1 MVERLFEERAHSVFL
16 CLLEG
21 PQGGP
26 VPITLSLG
34 VTECIVLFCFVLFL
48 KSSLEKFVLKGSRE
62 RMKRLHNRFQLNMQ
76 IFLKAQN

>member
-34 VTECIVLFCFVLFL
+34 VTECIVLFCFVLFC
-48 KSSLEKFVLKGSRE
+48 FVLFCFSRQD
-62 RMKRLHNRFQLNMQ
+62 FSV
-76 IFLKAQN
+76 